1 MQATTS
7 PTPALAPAAPATITI
22 TGVDGVQQTLAVP
35 TTRKEVQALR
45 SERSEL
51 SDQLESAAG
60 RRHSLSEELKTAPA
74 GTSRTGLE
82 QRIAVLDKRMVQ
94 LESDIAATG
103 QQMTAAPLALVGS
116 TESPTAANDIPDNA
130 AAMGGAFIALVLF
143 PLTIVF
149 ARNIWKRGTA
159 RSAAPPQQLSGDAT
173 QRLERLEQGMEAI
186 AIEIERVAEG
196 QRFVTRILSEGQPAR
211 MPLSAAQAEKST
223 VPSAAR

>member
-22 TGVDGVQQTLAVP
+22 TNADGTTRTLAVP
-35 TTRKEVQALR
+35 TTRREVQALR
-45 SERSEL
+45 QERSEL

-74 GTSRTGLE
+74 GASRTGLE

-103 QQMTAAPLALVGS
+103 QQMTAAPLAYLGGS
-116 TESPTAANDIPDNA
+116 ESTTAGNDIPDNA

-143 PLTIVF
+143 PLTFVY
-149 ARNIWKRGTA
+149 ARNLWKRGTA
-159 RSAAPPQQLSGDAT
+159 RSVAAPPQLSGDAT

-196 QRFVTRILSEGQPAR
+196 QRFVTRILSEGNTTRLPAQLEDTR
-211 MPLSAAQAEKST
+211 VSAST
-223 VPSAAR
+223 

>member
-7 PTPALAPAAPATITI
+7 PTPALAPAAPTTITI
-22 TGVDGVQQTLAVP
+22 TNADGTTQTLAVP
-35 TTRKEVQALR
+35 TTRREVQALR
-45 SERSEL
+45 QERSEL

-74 GTSRTGLE
+74 GPSRTGLE

-103 QQMTAAPLALVGS
+103 QQMTAAPLAYVGGS
-116 TESPTAANDIPDNA
+116 EGTTAPNDIPDNA

-143 PLTIVF
+143 PITFVY
-149 ARNIWKRGTA
+149 ARNLWKRGSRAATA
-159 RSAAPPQQLSGDAT
+159 PLQQLSGEAT

-196 QRFVTRILSEGQPAR
+196 QRFVTKILSEGQSAHL
-211 MPLSAAQAEKST
+211 PLNAGQLPDAAVQGS
-223 VPSAAR
+223 R